1 MFKRSLVLVTLA
13 SSLLWA
19 APAAAKLYKWVDEN
33 GRTHYGETIPP
44 EYANRSSQ
52 TLDKGK
58 VKDRS
63 EEFDPNKSK
72 ALKEADDKKKADAAA
87 AEIASAEQKRRDNAL
102 LNTYSNE
109 KEIDLALNRSLQL
122 LEARVSSFTTMVKS
136 AQETVDAHRKEVDDR
151 QKAGKKSPQSL
162 LDDVVSS
169 EARLERLKKD
179 LAQSEQEIVNV
190 KARFDGDKARF
201 RELKGFAKKP

>member
-1 MFKRSLVLVTLA
+1 MLKRGLVLVTLT

-19 APAAAKLYKWVDEN
+19 APAAAKLFKWVDEH
-33 GRTHYGETIPP
+33 GTTHYGETIPP

-87 AEIASAEQKRRDNAL
+87 AEIAAAEQKRRDNAL

-122 LEARVSSFTTMVKS
+122 LDARVSSFTTMVKS

-151 QKAGKKSPQSL
+151 QKAGKKPPQSL
-162 LDDVVSS
+162 LDDVASS

-179 LAQSEQEIVNV
+179 LAQSEREVVNV
-190 KARFDGDKARF
+190 KARFEADKSRF
-201 RELKGFAKKP
+201 RELKGIAKKH

>member
-1 MFKRSLVLVTLA
+1 MFKRGLVFVTLA

-72 ALKEADDKKKADAAA
+72 TLKEADDKKKADAAA

-109 KEIDLALNRSLQL
+109 NEIDLSRNRSLQL

-136 AQETVDAHRKEVDDR
+136 AQETVDAHRKEVEDR
-151 QKAGKKSPQSL
+151 QKAGKKPPQSL

-179 LAQSEQEIVNV
+179 LAQSEQEIANV
-190 KARFDGDKARF
+190 KARFEADKARF
-201 RELKGFAKKP
+201 RELKGFTKKP